1 VLVGGGT
8 TKIGDPSGKDESRK
22 MMDEAMIQANV
33 DGISAVFSKFLAF
46 EGDGEKGG
54 APSEEGLG
62 AANNGAVMVNND
74 DWLSPLMYLD
84 FLREYGP
91 SFTINRMMSY
101 EVRFEVITSHLPP
114 PPLSRRRNTRI
125 FKKYTTCFFYFLSPK
140 ISLSFSF
147 SLVPTSHFFP
157 PKYTSII

>member
-114 PPLSRRRNTRI
+114 PPSREEEILAFLKSTPLAFFIFSRRRSACHFHSHLCLLRI
-125 FKKYTTCFFYFLSPK
+125 S
-140 ISLSFSF
+140 
-147 SLVPTSHFFP
+147 SHQN
-157 PKYTSII
+157 IHQ